1 MTEYLLNKSIDNIKG
16 VGPKVKTQLQKLGI
30 ETIQDALFYLP
41 KSYEN
46 RTKITKIID
55 LEPGNAYQI
64 EGEIIESKIYYPGRR
79 AFFARITDGTGFIQ
93 MRLFF
98 FSTPQV
104 KAFVKGLK
112 IRIYGVVRDT
122 GGKFEIFH
130 PSYKIFS
137 SNQRPPLDN
146 TLTPIYSIGSSKIT
160 QYRLRSVIK
169 NCVREMPSENSY
181 EKKIDETFSKK
192 NVSNLSIRKS
202 LQTIHSPS
210 IKDEIFKIKNFSHP
224 AQKRLI
230 VEELLTNLIG
240 VKISTS
246 RIDKMM
252 SPRVETSNDVL
263 EDFKKNLPFNL
274 TNSQDLVIDEI
285 NEDLNQTKP
294 MRRLVQGDVGSGK
307 TVVAAAAMLSVA
319 KNNFQTVL
327 LCPTEVLAEQ
337 HFKNFSLWMKN
348 EDINIA
354 LLTGKTKKNEWE
366 KLNKELVTGKAK
378 ILIGTHSVFQERVS
392 LKNLALVVVDE
403 QQRFGVKQRFEILQK
418 TAKGIMPHQL
428 FMTATPI
435 PRTLAMTMFADL
447 SVSKIS
453 EMPPGRNPVSTSVM
467 SNKKRD
473 ELIERLEIICENGN
487 QAFWLCTMIEESENL
502 DVQTAESS
510 KKWLEE
516 SSKNLKVGL
525 VHSKLPKNQKD
536 KVIEEFRNGKI
547 DVLVCTTVIE
557 VGMDV
562 PNASLMIIENAERLG
577 LSQLHQLRGR
587 VGRGP
592 DMQAHCILLYEGN
605 LGETAEARMTA
616 MKETND
622 GFKISEIDMKIRGS
636 GEILGTKQSGGMELK
651 IADLIRDAQFLDKS
665 EELAKELEG
674 NSELVD
680 LLMRR
685 WIGKKENLIAAQ

>member
-1 MTEYLLNKSIDNIKG
+1 MYKR
-16 VGPKVKTQLQKLGI
+16 Q
-30 ETIQDALFYLP
+30 
-41 KSYEN
+41 
-46 RTKITKIID
+46 
-55 LEPGNAYQI
+55 
-64 EGEIIESKIYYPGRR
+64 
-79 AFFARITDGTGFIQ
+79 
-93 MRLFF
+93 
-98 FSTPQV
+98 
-104 KAFVKGLK
+104 
-112 IRIYGVVRDT
+112 VVRYT

-210 IKDEIFKIKNFSHP
+210 IKDEILKIKNFSHP

-274 TNSQDLVIDEI
+274 TNSQDSVIDEI

-337 HFKNFSLWMKN
+337 HFKNFSLWVKN

-366 KLNKELVTGKAK
+366 KINK
-378 ILIGTHSVFQERVS
+378 
-392 LKNLALVVVDE
+392 
-403 QQRFGVKQRFEILQK
+403 
-418 TAKGIMPHQL
+418 
-428 FMTATPI
+428 
-435 PRTLAMTMFADL
+435 
-447 SVSKIS
+447 
-453 EMPPGRNPVSTSVM
+453 
-467 SNKKRD
+467 
-473 ELIERLEIICENGN
+473 
-487 QAFWLCTMIEESENL
+487 
-502 DVQTAESS
+502 
-510 KKWLEE
+510 
-516 SSKNLKVGL
+516 
-525 VHSKLPKNQKD
+525 
-536 KVIEEFRNGKI
+536 
-547 DVLVCTTVIE
+547 
-557 VGMDV
+557 
-562 PNASLMIIENAERLG
+562 
-577 LSQLHQLRGR
+577 
-587 VGRGP
+587 
-592 DMQAHCILLYEGN
+592 
-605 LGETAEARMTA
+605 
-616 MKETND
+616 
-622 GFKISEIDMKIRGS
+622 
-636 GEILGTKQSGGMELK
+636 
-651 IADLIRDAQFLDKS
+651 
-665 EELAKELEG
+665 
-674 NSELVD
+674 
-680 LLMRR
+680 
-685 WIGKKENLIAAQ
+685 